1 MCIRDRGENGTNTIT
16 VTPTPSPEPAPSAA
30 AIATYT
36 PIPKDECQQS
46 FDRLWS
52 FYMAD
57 FINNGP
63 HNLEDAEA
71 TADALIDSIWLT
83 TNTDSIGWNYEQM
96 DLYSDSAY
104 ALSLIHILQ
113 PSSESLPV
121 QTDYPVHFPHTK

>member
-1 MCIRDRGENGTNTIT
+1 MLVTVFPSAVSDSNADQGEDGTNTIT

-83 TNTDSIGWNYEQM
+83 TNTDSISWNYEQM

-104 ALSLIHILQ
+104 ATALQ
-113 PSSESLPV
+113 DE
-121 QTDYPVHFPHTK
+121 

>member
-1 MCIRDRGENGTNTIT
+1 MLVTVFPSAVSDSNADQGENGTNTIT

-71 TADALIDSIWLT
+71 TSDALIDSIWLT
-83 TNTDSIGWNYEQM
+83 TTRIQHMPLHYRMSNTCVK
-96 DLYSDSAY
+96 
-104 ALSLIHILQ
+104 IL
-113 PSSESLPV
+113 PL
-121 QTDYPVHFPHTK
+121 KIN

>member
-1 MCIRDRGENGTNTIT
+1 MQKQHFTKKCYLFFIDILLLFCSASAINLCSNPDTSYVTVFPSAVSDSNADQGENGTNTIT

-57 FINNGP
+57 FICYLDQN
-63 HNLEDAEA
+63 
-71 TADALIDSIWLT
+71 I
-83 TNTDSIGWNYEQM
+83 Q
-96 DLYSDSAY
+96 
-104 ALSLIHILQ
+104 
-113 PSSESLPV
+113 
-121 QTDYPVHFPHTK
+121 